1 MHLGSDPKASP
12 KIFHIIFPLQNH
24 PISTQIM
31 HPPLLQPTSDMR
43 VFSPFYAALS
53 IRANEWLA
61 MRTLSVWTEFQFA
74 RYVHMQNDKTL
85 VEGLVVLEGRSWSVG
100 SVYRYGF
107 QAQVQD
113 DELWKGA
120 VNYKYRVE
128 DPRLGRFFSVDAL
141 TMKYS
146 FNSPFAFS
154 ENRVIDARELGGVE
168 SAFTK
173 LNSVFKCTGIKRIS
187 LFGKS
192 SQLRV
197 NK

>member
-1 MHLGSDPKASP
+1 VIVTSPTRIVIIEKNRIGSNDD
-12 KIFHIIFPLQNH
+12 QYG
-24 PISTQIM
+24 
-31 HPPLLQPTSDMR
+31 
-43 VFSPFYAALS
+43 FSKGILFY
-53 IRANEWLA
+53 
-61 MRTLSVWTEFQFA
+61 
-74 RYVHMQNDKTL
+74 
-85 VEGLVVLEGRSWSVG
+85 EGLGERRAV
-100 SVYRYGF
+100 
-107 QAQVQD
+107 QAQEED
-113 DELWKGA
+113 AELWEGA

-128 DPRLGRFFSVDAL
+128 DPRLGRFFRVDPL

-154 ENRVIDARELGGVE
+154 ENRVIDARELGGLE

-187 LFGKS
+187 LFGNS